1 MVQGR
6 LSPRQLIQIQTCL
19 CTPLQ
24 QFSALRLDSD
34 CCDQQQKEDT
44 VPRPGPPCHAGTG
57 PRHWRHCSARH
68 GLSRCAALHLLVL
81 AIRLSPDIVDDVPAR
96 RFRLFFFGP
105 CGPCSIT
112 PECTGPKIRP
122 VSPNSSCR
130 GTRRRA
136 VQCALL
142 DLQAQAKKPWR
153 AKQAIILCVCCCL
166 GPRQTKGA
174 RRPKLRRGLR
184 GCPASKAATRLLLVI
199 LTASSILH
207 VGPYVHFWAQNE
219 VGGRRARPPARH
231 RGRRVN
237 RRRSQP
243 GHPQRPLCAGRRHP
257 PGLREALHGPGQRR
271 SG

>member
-1 MVQGR
+1 MCQHGASGFFFSGPVVRVPSLQSAQVLKFVPCLRILRVEARDVVQ
-6 LSPRQLIQIQTCL
+6 
-19 CTPLQ
+19 
-24 QFSALRLDSD
+24 
-34 CCDQQQKEDT
+34 
-44 VPRPGPPCHAGTG
+44 
-57 PRHWRHCSARH
+57 CSAPSWT
-68 GLSRCAALHLLVL
+68 SRP
-81 AIRLSPDIVDDVPAR
+81 RLI
-96 RFRLFFFGP
+96 
-105 CGPCSIT
+105 
-112 PECTGPKIRP
+112 
-122 VSPNSSCR
+122 
-130 GTRRRA
+130 
-136 VQCALL
+136 
-142 DLQAQAKKPWR
+142 KPWR

>member
-105 CGPCSIT
+105 CGPCPSLQI
-112 PECTGPKIRP
+112 
-122 VSPNSSCR
+122 
-130 GTRRRA
+130 A
-136 VQCALL
+136 VVRVLL
-142 DLQAQAKKPWR
+142 SRTTSDEGR
-153 AKQAIILCVCCCL
+153 
-166 GPRQTKGA
+166 
-174 RRPKLRRGLR
+174 
-184 GCPASKAATRLLLVI
+184 PASKAATRLARVPGVQSCDEAFACHPDGVLD
-199 LTASSILH
+199 TARWP
-207 VGPYVHFWAQNE
+207 V
-219 VGGRRARPPARH
+219 RAFL
-231 RGRRVN
+231 GTK
-237 RRRSQP
+237 
-243 GHPQRPLCAGRRHP
+243 
-257 PGLREALHGPGQRR
+257 
-271 SG
+271 

>member
-122 VSPNSSCR
+122 VSPNSSSSRHATSCS
-130 GTRRRA
+130 A
-136 VQCALL
+136 V
-142 DLQAQAKKPWR
+142 
-153 AKQAIILCVCCCL
+153 
-166 GPRQTKGA
+166 
-174 RRPKLRRGLR
+174 
-184 GCPASKAATRLLLVI
+184 
-199 LTASSILH
+199 
-207 VGPYVHFWAQNE
+207 
-219 VGGRRARPPARH
+219 RPP
-231 RGRRVN
+231 G
-237 RRRSQP
+237 
-243 GHPQRPLCAGRRHP
+243 P
-257 PGLREALHGPGQRR
+257 PGPG
-271 SG
+271 